1 MYILLLSIH
10 GLIRSRDLELG
21 RDADTGGQTQY
32 VVELA
37 RALAARDDVA
47 HVDLVT
53 RRVVAAGL
61 DESYAAP
68 YEALAERA
76 RIVRIDAGPDE
87 YIAKEHLW
95 DHLDSF
101 ADNLM
106 AWLSAQPSKPAII
119 HSHYADAGYVGVLLS
134 NRLAIPLVHTGHS
147 LGRDKRRRLLATGM
161 SREVIEQRFNMNRR
175 IDAEESVLA
184 NADLV
189 IASTENEIEQQY
201 AAYNYYQ
208 PERMTVVP
216 PGTDLTRFRPP
227 ESNGDTNS
235 FEELLPRFL
244 RKTDRPTV
252 LALSRPDE
260 RKNIKTL
267 LKAFGESN
275 RLRDIANLVIVAG
288 TRDDIRELDSGPQG
302 VLTELLLL
310 VDFYNLYGQ
319 IAMPKTHRS
328 EQVPQIYQAAA
339 RSKGV
344 FVNPALTEPFG
355 LTILEAA
362 ATGLPIVATENGGPV
377 DIIANCANGLLI
389 DPLDSNSMA
398 NAIIEI
404 LTDKKRY
411 SEFSRAGLTN
421 IPKHYSWQAHASRYL
436 ECLRQLLSTHS
447 EPAPLRRRKTPWHYR
462 DSAVFTDIDQNLL
475 GNRTGLNQLTELMR
489 SHRSKT
495 IFGIAT
501 GRTLES
507 AVSVLREYRIP
518 RPDVLITSLGTKMH
532 YGQELI
538 ADEYW
543 TDHIDFMWKP
553 RAIRRTLA
561 DFEGLKLQPK
571 EFQTDFKISYYYDP
585 SVAPSID
592 EINSSLRQNEL
603 TVHVLHSFGQY
614 LDILPIRASKGEALR
629 YFAESSGIAL
639 NRILVA
645 GGSGADADMM
655 RGNTL
660 AVVVSNRHH
669 EELGELDERDRI
681 YFASQPHALG
691 IIEAIEHY
699 EFFGNADRTPQA

>member
-1 MYILLLSIH
+1 
-10 GLIRSRDLELG
+10 
-21 RDADTGGQTQY
+21 
-32 VVELA
+32 
-37 RALAARDDVA
+37 
-47 HVDLVT
+47 
-53 RRVVAAGL
+53 
-61 DESYAAP
+61 
-68 YEALAERA
+68 
-76 RIVRIDAGPDE
+76 
-87 YIAKEHLW
+87 
-95 DHLDSF
+95 
-101 ADNLM
+101 M
-106 AWLSAQPSKPAII
+106 AWLGAQPRKPSVI

-134 NRLAIPLVHTGHS
+134 NRLSIPLVHTGHS

-161 SREVIEQRFNMNRR
+161 SREVIEQRFNMDRR

-184 NADLV
+184 NANLV
-189 IASTENEIEQQY
+189 IASTQNEIEQQY

-208 PERMTVVP
+208 PERMSVVP

-227 ESNGDTNS
+227 EGTSDLNS

-275 RLRDIANLVIVAG
+275 RLRDIANLVVVAG
-288 TRDDIRELDSGPQG
+288 TRDDIRELDSGPQH

-355 LTILEAA
+355 LTLLEAA
-362 ATGLPIVATENGGPV
+362 ATGLPIIATENGGPV
-377 DIIANCANGLLI
+377 DIIANCGNGLLI
-389 DPLDSNSMA
+389 DPLDSDSMA
-398 NAIIEI
+398 QAILEI

-421 IPKHYSWQAHASRYL
+421 IPKHYSWQAHANRYI
-436 ECLRQLLSTHS
+436 ECLRALPSTHGG
-447 EPAPLRRRKTPWHYR
+447 PAPERRHTAPWHYR

-475 GNRTGLNQLTELMR
+475 GNRTGLHQLTELMR

-495 IFGIAT
+495 IFGVAT

-532 YGQELI
+532 YGPDLI

-543 TDHIDFMWKP
+543 TEHIDFMWKP
-553 RAIRRTLA
+553 RAVRRTLA
-561 DFEGLKLQPK
+561 DFVGLKMQPK
-571 EFQTDFKISYYYDP
+571 EFQSDFKISYYYDP

-592 EINSSLRQNEL
+592 EINSRLRKNEL
-603 TVHVLHSFGQY
+603 TVNVLHSFGQY
-614 LDILPIRASKGEALR
+614 LDIVPIRASKGEALR

-645 GGSGADADMM
+645 GGSGADEDMM

-669 EELGELDERDRI
+669 EELSELDESDRI

-699 EFFGNADRTPQA
+699 EFFGGASGTTLE

>member
-1 MYILLLSIH
+1 VYILLLSIH
-10 GLIRSRDLELG
+10 GLIRGRDLELG

-37 RALAARDDVA
+37 RALAGRDDVA

-53 RRVVAAGL
+53 RRIVAPNI
-61 DESYAAP
+61 DESYAAT
-68 YEALAERA
+68 YEALAPKA

-87 YIAKEHLW
+87 YIAKEQLW

-106 AWLSAQPSKPAII
+106 DWLHAQSRKPSII

-161 SREVIEQRFNMNRR
+161 SRTVIEKRFNMDRR

-208 PERMTVVP
+208 PERMIVVP
-216 PGTDLTRFRPP
+216 PGTDLTRFHPP
-227 ESNGDTNS
+227 ENDTDLNS

-244 RKTDRPTV
+244 RKTDRPTI

-260 RKNIKTL
+260 RKNIKSL

-288 TRDDIRELDSGPQG
+288 TRDDIRELDSGPQS
-302 VLTELLLL
+302 VLTEILLL

-319 IAMPKTHRS
+319 VAMPKTHRS

-377 DIIANCANGLLI
+377 DIVANCRNGLLV
-389 DPLDSNSMA
+389 DPLDPDAMA
-398 NAIIEI
+398 KSILKI
-404 LTDKKRY
+404 LTDKKLY
-411 SEFSRAGLTN
+411 LEFSRAGLTN
-421 IPKHYSWQAHASRYL
+421 IPKHYSWHAHADRYMERL
-436 ECLRQLLSTHS
+436 GALSSTHG
-447 EPAPLRRRKTPWHYR
+447 EPAPQPRRTTPWRYR

-475 GNRTGLNQLTELMR
+475 GNPAGLHRLTELMR
-489 SHRSKT
+489 SHRSRT

-501 GRTLES
+501 GRSLES

-543 TDHIDFMWKP
+543 TEHIDFMWKP
-553 RAIRRTLA
+553 RAVRRTLA
-561 DFEGLKLQPK
+561 DFGGLKLQPK
-571 EFQTDFKISYYYDP
+571 EFQNDFKISYYYDP
-585 SVAPSID
+585 TVAPLID
-592 EINSSLRQNEL
+592 EINSHLRKNEL
-603 TVHVLHSFGQY
+603 TVNVLHSFGQY

-645 GGSGADADMM
+645 GGSGADEDMM

-669 EELGELDERDRI
+669 EELSELDECDRI

-699 EFFGNADRTPQA
+699 EFFGDTSGTPSE